1 MAGIH
6 DISNSSHHELLP
18 DIEQNLTQLRI
29 AHSKQP
35 KLLLQILRQLRQVE
49 PAKRQERDTDQG
61 IDAQPHLLPQ
71 RKLAKRSNCH
81 SNWKINKSHSRP
93 NGLGSLSCT
102 EHLRSEEH
110 TSELQSRFDLV
121 CRLLLEK
128 KNTQEP
134 HAHKSLTH
142 LQSLH

>member
-49 PAKRQERDTDQG
+49 PAKRQERDTDQEST
-61 IDAQPHLLPQ
+61 PSLTFS
-71 RKLAKRSNCH
+71 RK
-81 SNWKINKSHSRP
+81 
-93 NGLGSLSCT
+93 GSLRRDPT
-102 EHLRSEEH
+102 VIPIGRS
-110 TSELQSRFDLV
+110 TKATLAPMALAAS
-121 CRLLLEK
+121 
-128 KNTQEP
+128 
-134 HAHKSLTH
+134 AA
-142 LQSLH
+142 